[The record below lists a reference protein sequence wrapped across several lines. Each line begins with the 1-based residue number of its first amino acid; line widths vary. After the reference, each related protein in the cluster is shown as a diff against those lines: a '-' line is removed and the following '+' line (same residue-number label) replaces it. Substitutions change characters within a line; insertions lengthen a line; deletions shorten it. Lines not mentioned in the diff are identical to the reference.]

1 MPRASLSCI
10 ACIVEA
16 VFLISARP
24 AHSSRDPLLVI
35 DLCLGLLVRRN
46 QRRGL
51 ICYPCAYSW
60 TMISQS
66 PALWSISVRFEP
78 SSCFV
83 VCLRSFSFSF
93 QLTTNSHL
101 CASLI
106 FVLLHPQV
114 TISINHRYQP
124 WPPPTMSQSGSTK
137 KNVDHRTPMMRDLP
151 NAFNPLTGRRYAYPR
166 NVFNFA
172 GLSHT
177 AQRRRMAAWNTA
189 LDQGLVEYD

>member
-1 MPRASLSCI
+1 MCIFVDDDIAITGPMVHLCSFRAFLLLCRLSSF
-10 ACIVEA
+10 VQ
-16 VFLISARP
+16 
-24 AHSSRDPLLVI
+24 LLFPT
-35 DLCLGLLVRRN
+35 DHEL
-46 QRRGL
+46 
-51 ICYPCAYSW
+51 A
-60 TMISQS
+60 
-66 PALWSISVRFEP
+66 F
-78 SSCFV
+78 
-83 VCLRSFSFSF
+83 
-93 QLTTNSHL
+93 HL